1 MTSVES
7 IHFSVWS
14 PEDIRQQSVVEI
26 TEAVIYKKN
35 VLVRQGLRDPRLGL
49 TSRKGVCETCGM
61 NWAKCP
67 GHFGHVELPCPVFHP
82 GWTRKVAQMC
92 SITCR
97 HCHYMCDPNI
107 VKKPKQCP
115 ECSKPMV
122 HVTYVN
128 PVTLRTP
135 SGKLTPQQVLEWLQ
149 PITDTKGLD
158 YHPSHLII
166 QALPIPPN
174 AVRPSPTVN
183 DEAIRSEDPLTKKM
197 IGIMRMVKQY
207 RRYMSIENTPD
218 KIFRACAAKVQ
229 DAVLL
234 YIDHTKSK
242 AYKNTDDTSIAGRF
256 RGKGGRVRGNMMGKR
271 VNFSARSVISG
282 DAALGMKELGV
293 PHEIADTL
301 TVPVNIN
308 RYNIDA
314 MQELVNKN
322 KAHNV
327 TQGGRRIDLRYTKRR
342 ITLRINDVVE
352 RVLQDGDIVLFNRQP
367 SLHKMSIMAHRVVRT
382 RGKTFRLNL
391 SCTTPYNA
399 DFDGDE
405 MNMHVPQTLEA
416 QVEARELVSVEKN
429 ILTPQSHK
437 PVMGIVQDALLGAFL
452 MTDPKVRISRERMMQ
467 LCMVGNCNLPEM
479 PKGGNGTYTGLQAIS
494 MLLPDDCAWS
504 KHIWGGEMISGRANK
519 KMLGRSDGSLIH
531 VLYNDYG
538 PDRCV
543 EFMNAIQRVTIEWMR
558 LKGFSLGIQEMVQP
572 EETRQKIAEAYEI
585 IVKQVDDVFQAYRKE
600 VNPNKKAFESKVNT
614 MLNQARD
621 TMGKIARETIEPGN
635 RLLEMVSSGAKGSL
649 VNVLQIMAC
658 VGQQNCQGKR
668 IEPTLGGRVLPMFEP
683 HDDRAAPRGFVR
695 NSYMDGLN
703 SAEFFM
709 HGTGGRE
716 GMIDTA
722 VKTATS
728 GYIQRRLVKSLEA
741 LTTHWDG
748 TVRDQHQRVY
758 QFKYGDDGYDGI
770 ICEMVEWPK
779 HEARDPKVCE
789 SALST

>member
-1 MTSVES
+1 
-7 IHFSVWS
+7 
-14 PEDIRQQSVVEI
+14 
-26 TEAVIYKKN
+26 
-35 VLVRQGLRDPRLGL
+35 
-49 TSRKGVCETCGM
+49 
-61 NWAKCP
+61 
-67 GHFGHVELPCPVFHP
+67 
-82 GWTRKVAQMC
+82 
-92 SITCR
+92 
-97 HCHYMCDPNI
+97 MCDPNI
-107 VKKPKQCP
+107 AKKPKQCP

-301 TVPVNIN
+301 TVPVTIN

-367 SLHKMSIMAHRVVRT
+367 SLQKCQSWHTGSYGHVAKRFVSICRARPHTM
-382 RGKTFRLNL
+382 
-391 SCTTPYNA
+391 
-399 DFDGDE
+399 
-405 MNMHVPQTLEA
+405 QT
-416 QVEARELVSVEKN
+416 SM
-429 ILTPQSHK
+429 
-437 PVMGIVQDALLGAFL
+437 VM
-452 MTDPKVRISRERMMQ
+452 R
-467 LCMVGNCNLPEM
+467 
-479 PKGGNGTYTGLQAIS
+479 
-494 MLLPDDCAWS
+494 
-504 KHIWGGEMISGRANK
+504 
-519 KMLGRSDGSLIH
+519 
-531 VLYNDYG
+531 
-538 PDRCV
+538 
-543 EFMNAIQRVTIEWMR
+543 
-558 LKGFSLGIQEMVQP
+558 
-572 EETRQKIAEAYEI
+572 
-585 IVKQVDDVFQAYRKE
+585 
-600 VNPNKKAFESKVNT
+600 
-614 MLNQARD
+614 
-621 TMGKIARETIEPGN
+621 
-635 RLLEMVSSGAKGSL
+635 
-649 VNVLQIMAC
+649 
-658 VGQQNCQGKR
+658 
-668 IEPTLGGRVLPMFEP
+668 
-683 HDDRAAPRGFVR
+683 
-695 NSYMDGLN
+695 
-703 SAEFFM
+703 
-709 HGTGGRE
+709 
-716 GMIDTA
+716 
-722 VKTATS
+722 
-728 GYIQRRLVKSLEA
+728 
-741 LTTHWDG
+741 
-748 TVRDQHQRVY
+748 
-758 QFKYGDDGYDGI
+758 
-770 ICEMVEWPK
+770 
-779 HEARDPKVCE
+779 
-789 SALST
+789 